1 LALLGGIPLAV
12 RIRSHFHRRAGERS
26 MPELASVVAALG
38 WTLSQNAIRNMRKA
52 DFDIDVGRPYFDFVC
67 EYLAFVVHVTDRI
80 AHRMLDA
87 DRRVEFTTALARR
100 LAGIIEDNREMLI
113 AETASGECQR
123 HFVALVNE
131 RAGDYAEFGYDE
143 KEGPDFAFCRY
154 FASCLLAVVPKKDH
168 TWLHDQVMDIEAPD
182 AVKTLQRTLEGL
194 FTPVIGKGNA

>member
-1 LALLGGIPLAV
+1 LAV
-12 RIRSHFHRRAGERS
+12 RIRSHFHRRAGERG

-52 DFDIDVGRPYFDFVC
+52 DFDIDTGRPYFDFVC

-80 AHRMLDA
+80 AYRMLDA

-100 LAGIIEDNREMLI
+100 IAGIIEDNREMLI
-113 AETASGECQR
+113 AEPAAGECQR
-123 HFVALVNE
+123 HFVALVND

-143 KEGPDFAFCRY
+143 KEGPDFAFRRN

-168 TWLHDQVMDIEAPD
+168 TWLYDQVMDIEAPD
-182 AVKTLQRTLEGL
+182 AVKALQRTLEGL
-194 FTPVIGKGNA
+194 FTPVVGKGNA